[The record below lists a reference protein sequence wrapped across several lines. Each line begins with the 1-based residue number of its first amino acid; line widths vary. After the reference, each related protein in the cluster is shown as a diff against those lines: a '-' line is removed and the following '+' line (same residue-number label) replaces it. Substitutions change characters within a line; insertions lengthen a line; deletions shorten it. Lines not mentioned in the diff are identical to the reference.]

1 MHHTNSHPHSRSNN
15 NNHNPYSAK
24 KMAKPVNFICLA
36 PGAQQVNLIGDFND
50 WDPAAF
56 PMKRQPDG
64 AWLVQIPLNHGHHHY
79 QFLVDGK
86 PTLDPRAQGIARNE
100 KNEKVSVLAVS

>member
-1 MHHTNSHPHSRSNN
+1 MHSLNSHSVINH
-15 NNHNPYSAK
+15 HNPYSAK

-36 PGAQQVNLIGDFND
+36 PNAQTVHLMGDFND
-50 WDPAAF
+50 WDPAAY

-64 AWLVQIPLNHGHHHY
+64 AWLIQIPLNHGHHHY

-100 KNEKVSVLAVS
+100 KNEKVSLLAVS